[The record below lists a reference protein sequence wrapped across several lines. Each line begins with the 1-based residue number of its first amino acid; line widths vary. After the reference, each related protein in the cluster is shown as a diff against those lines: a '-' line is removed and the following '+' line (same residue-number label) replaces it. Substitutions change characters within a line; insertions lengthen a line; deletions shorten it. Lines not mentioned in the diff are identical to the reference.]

1 METVPPNS
9 ERFSTTQLTATTH
22 TTAAWLVFGLVIG
35 CRRPV
40 RLEEVSSKCL
50 FLNDTPHYIQ
60 FLCSIPNSPLRL
72 TAERLVTFSKAGFV
86 AITQFFSN
94 SDMISVYFD
103 SPEFIPQSL
112 KVVGSNELV
121 ETYYRKR
128 KRMRPE
134 VESFSVMKRRIFKDF
149 SEEADSDRSEYVMPS
164 SFQNVHTQEYLLDGE
179 LTRNTMRRSNI
190 SSIFTLECQE
200 HTKIIPTTLVSNSIS
215 GQLGHETENNGHG
228 NKGMGDSFFNWN
240 GFGFTH
246 PDYEF
251 CGRIPL
257 PLKHSVIEQIM
268 KSMTPP
274 RFSHTQQIL
283 GIPNVSPLCKIDS
296 VNSLCS
302 TYVCSSSQ
310 SEVAQQMTDSRA
322 KREAVVEACASTDF
336 NEKGKELLLIDS
348 GRCRVHNEIPQLH
361 KYERECKNV
370 AETNY
375 VALLLDKSST
385 VALKC
390 EEDMLKSEKKNAP
403 SSRKKTTSQTMENR
417 KNIDHHTEPQNM
429 KIEKKPIPA
438 KKKMKSTVDQN
449 MNINLRIETVTEN
462 RGRSFNSISKLA
474 PQNGTE
480 NKPFPKFKSFII
492 KEEEGSGGYGTVYKG
507 IRKSD
512 GVAFAIKCPHVNAN
526 RNHVY
531 NELKMLERLG
541 GKNFVIKYEGSL
553 KNGNSDCLVLEHVE
567 HDRPELL
574 KKEIDVF
581 QLQWYGYCMFR
592 ALAGLH
598 VQGIVHRDVKPG
610 NFLFSR
616 KVNKGYL
623 IDFNLALDLHKKYG
637 FAANSKA
644 GHGIKIDHISFSQ
657 TKSLPAKNRNFPNK
671 FPEAISQNVG
681 KGMKPLLPP
690 INLKKNIGQAKDP
703 TSTKTQSAER
713 LREPIPNQGR
723 KELINLVH
731 EALQGGN
738 NESVNAPAPT
748 SKRKRVAAAPANL
761 DSRFFYPTPMPLH
774 ASEMV
779 IGGAGLL
786 KNKGERKHKREGPCV
801 GTKGFRA
808 PEVLLR
814 SLHQGPKVDIWS
826 AGVTLLYLM
835 IGRAPFVGDPDQNI
849 KEIAQLRGSEA
860 LWEVAKLHNQ
870 ESSFSTDLHDIKYL
884 SPVKLQ
890 DWCVQNT
897 RRPQFLEKIPKSLL
911 DLVDKCLTV
920 NPRLRISAEEAIKHE
935 FFAPCHE
942 AVRKHRLRSQ
952 GVTLSSHVTTMSGT

>member
-40 RLEEVSSKCL
+40 RLEEVASKCL
-50 FLNDTPHYIQ
+50 FLHDTPHYIQ

-86 AITQFFSN
+86 AITQFFTN
-94 SDMISVYFD
+94 SDMISVYLD

-128 KRMRPE
+128 KRMRPD

-149 SEEADSDRSEYVMPS
+149 SEEPDSERSEYVMPS
-164 SFQNVHTQEYLLDGE
+164 RFQNVRTQEYLLNGE
-179 LTRNTMRRSNI
+179 LTRSTMRRSNI

-200 HTKIIPTTLVSNSIS
+200 HTKIIPTTPVSNSIS

-228 NKGMGDSFFNWN
+228 NQGMGDNFFNWN

-274 RFSHTQQIL
+274 
-283 GIPNVSPLCKIDS
+283 
-296 VNSLCS
+296 S

-322 KREAVVEACASTDF
+322 KREAVVEDCASTDF

-348 GRCRVHNEIPQLH
+348 GRCRVRNEILQLH
-361 KYERECKNV
+361 KYEPGCKNV

-390 EEDMLKSEKKNAP
+390 EDDMLKSEKKNAP

-417 KNIDHHTEPQNM
+417 KNIDRHTEPQNM
-429 KIEKKPIPA
+429 KTEKKPIPA

-671 FPEAISQNVG
+671 FPETISQNAG

-731 EALQGGN
+731 EALQGEN

-779 IGGAGLL
+779 IGGAELL

-942 AVRKHRLRSQ
+942 AVRKHRLRRQ